1 VRPAPHQGPPKEE
14 ARSALVTRRR
24 MKEETTGRT
33 QRRTVGRIC
42 VVAGRGF
49 DRSGVGTSQATEPS
63 ASLSEWAAGAGWAGP
78 WRPLFLWAVLR
89 LD

>member
-1 VRPAPHQGPPKEE
+1 MRPAPQQGPPEKEE
-14 ARSALVTRRR
+14 ARSALATRRR
-24 MKEETTGRT
+24 MKEETTGT
-33 QRRTVGRIC
+33 RTVGRIC
-42 VVAGRGF
+42 AVAGRGF
-49 DRSGVGTSQATEPS
+49 GRSGVGASQATEPS